1 MRYGERVLQPRI
13 ERWRFVAL
21 VLWAAGVQLHEAL
34 GTAGLALF
42 AASFVPEL
50 PRLTRVALLT
60 WWPMLAFVAWAIC
73 APMLA
78 GQFPNGAGVA
88 RLVDWLTIPLVA
100 SFALS
105 EKRQRMLA
113 AVTFTVFAIS
123 CLCAGLQHFG
133 WWPPESAFDSL
144 RWTRTSFFRVYE
156 RIGES
161 DRFMAGGLLFHRL
174 KFTHVS
180 GLVMVALVASWKR
193 APRLV
198 LPLAAF
204 GFIALWIFPAAR
216 MGAVAMTVAVGF
228 VVVFTS
234 KRPVLAFGIAT
245 AVALVGLGAMFSIA
259 PLRERFV
266 SAFSD
271 QGSGQRTQHLAA
283 GLEAIRQHP
292 IVGVGAGQFRPSKF
306 GGPEMAEHVR
316 DNPGKAHLQ
325 FVSMAAESGV
335 IGGLAFF
342 ALLIWLAFKARG
354 RPLAI
359 LTFGALVH
367 FTVLS
372 LAHDPLFQAPYSMS
386 LVLLIGLGMTH
397 GGARSEVD

>member
-1 MRYGERVLQPRI
+1 MLRSRI
-13 ERWRFVAL
+13 ESWRFVAL
-21 VLWAAGVQLHEAL
+21 VVWAAGVQLHEAL
-34 GTAGLALF
+34 GTVGLALF
-42 AASFVPEL
+42 AASFVPEIKKL
-50 PRLTRVALLT
+50 DRAAMRA
-60 WWPMLAFVAWAIC
+60 WWPLMVFIAWAVF
-73 APMLA
+73 APMLG
-78 GQFPNGAGVA
+78 GQVPTGAGVA
-88 RLVDWLTIPLVA
+88 RLFDWLTIPLVA
-100 SFALS
+100 SVTLTA
-105 EKRQRMLA
+105 RQNRVLA
-113 AVTFTVFAIS
+113 AVTFSVFALS
-123 CLCAGLQHFG
+123 CVCAGLQHFG
-133 WWPPESAFDSL
+133 WWPPESAFASL
-144 RWTRTSFFRVYE
+144 SWTRTSFFRVYE

-193 APRLV
+193 APALL

-216 MGAVAMTVAVGF
+216 MGAVAMTVAIGF

-245 AVALVGLGAMFSIA
+245 AVALIGLGAMFSIA

-271 QGSGQRTQHLAA
+271 QGSGQRSQHLAA
-283 GLEAIRQHP
+283 GLEAIGQHP
-292 IVGVGAGQFRPSKF
+292 WVGVGAGQFRPSKF

-335 IGGLAFF
+335 IGGLGFIAV
-342 ALLIWLAFKARG
+342 LIWLAFKSRG
-354 RPLAI
+354 KPLAM
-359 LTFGALVH
+359 LTLGALVH

-386 LVLLIGLGMTH
+386 VVLLIGLGLVSRQH
-397 GGARSEVD
+397 AILNS